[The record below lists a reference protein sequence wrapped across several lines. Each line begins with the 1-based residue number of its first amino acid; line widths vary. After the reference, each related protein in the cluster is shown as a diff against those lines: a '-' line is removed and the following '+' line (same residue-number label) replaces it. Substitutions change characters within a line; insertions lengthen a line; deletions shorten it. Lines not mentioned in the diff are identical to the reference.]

1 MRCDE
6 FLCSIRT
13 GNFWRRTLA
22 RLHAAR
28 CRRCA
33 LLRQRVAA
41 MEHELSQS
49 PPLSQSQRRL
59 WEQAMEIER
68 EAPAR
73 LPIRRPLLAAVAATL
88 LAGVAAAIW
97 QWGEGS
103 RPADGPVA
111 QDDQF
116 PAVQL
121 QATGEEPHQ
130 QWPMQI
136 AATLP
141 PPADASPEFAEMG
154 AGLDRLSA
162 KLDELSRKAR
172 LLTARAKRPSC

>member
-6 FLCSIRT
+6 FLRSSRT
-13 GNFWRRTLA
+13 GNVWRRLLA

-33 LLRQRVAA
+33 QLLQRVAA

-73 LPIRRPLLAAVAATL
+73 SPVRRPLLAAVAATL
-88 LAGVAAAIW
+88 LVGIAVAIW

-103 RPADGPVA
+103 RPAEGPVA
-111 QDDQF
+111 ENEQRQAE
-116 PAVQL
+116 PAIR
-121 QATGEEPHQ
+121 E
-130 QWPMQI
+130 
-136 AATLP
+136 
-141 PPADASPEFAEMG
+141 SPLAQSRDSEDLAEIR
-154 AGLDRLSA
+154 AGLDRLSLR
-162 KLDELSRKAR
+162 LDHLSRKAA
-172 LLTARAKRPSC
+172 LLNARRQVAELIDRYGKL